1 MAAANAG
8 WQAYQTG
15 KGAQNLANGTTNA
28 KQVSISITYGEQQN
42 RQTTQVQAN
51 QAQTSQIQAGGK
63 TTLIAGGAGE
73 QSNINITGSDVS
85 GKAGTTLIADNHIKL
100 QSAKQDGSEQSKNK
114 SSGWNAGV
122 AIQIGDGISLGI
134 TAGGNLGKGKGQGEN
149 TTHRHTHIGSMAG
162 KTTIRSG
169 GDTTLKGAQLIGK
182 GVQADTRNLHIESVQ
197 DTETYQSKQ
206 QNGNVQ
212 VTVGYGFSASG
223 SYSQSK
229 VKADHASVT
238 EQSGIYAGEDGYQI
252 KVRDN
257 TDLKGG
263 IITSGKSAE
272 DKGKNLFQTATLT
285 ASDIQNHSRYEGK
298 SFGIGASV
306 AISGESMGQNR
317 PADSGPGIRLIDV
330 SKGQNNNNA
339 IGYGSDGDS
348 KNSTTRSGINTR
360 NIHITDEAGQL
371 ARTARTAKETEARIH
386 TGIDTETVDQHSGRL
401 KNSFDKDA
409 VAKEINLQ
417 REITQ
422 EFGKNAAQTTAAVSD
437 KLGNTQSYERYQAAK
452 TLLEAELQNTDSET
466 EKAAIRATLGQ
477 VNAYLAENQSRYH
490 TWKEGGIGRSMLH
503 GAAGGLT
510 TGSLGGILA
519 GGGTSLAAP
528 YLDKAAENLGPAG
541 KAAVNALG
549 GAAIGYA
556 AGGNVGTA
564 AVGAN
569 VDWNNRQLHP
579 DERAWIKQNAKAFAK
594 QENGGKEPTAQQ
606 VADAQK
612 RLVHQAVKETDLFWM
627 LTLEKIT
634 DLPAQDFLKKAGRT
648 FLNEDGRQQRFFTTE
663 GKQFVRPEV
672 FAPDARSD
680 LVFYRNNLHSSK
692 NSNIT
697 QGAKDLASKFAKKS
711 WEEKKQNPLKTI
723 IEQSFTYSPLYV
735 TGSMAVDTFKDAQN
749 CAKDFGRC
757 WDNVTEAFQSP
768 GAGAASLILN
778 DLQPIYGQD
787 VRGAQAA
794 LIGLQSVENLTTA
807 VGAGKVLKQGV
818 KPVINSFKRMLG
830 KDTWGEA
837 SAGRKTG
844 EMSVLDGEMA
854 GENKPRKQTNNVEYE
869 GGNRLATHERVNR
882 NIQETRGGSQSSQF
896 KAHAQR
902 ERENKT
908 GLDFNHFIGGDI
920 NKKGTVTGGHSLTR
934 GDVRVI
940 QQTSAPDKHGVY
952 QATVE
957 IKKPDGSWEMKKG
970 RSGKPMTNHSM
981 FPKYWDEARIRAEVT
996 SAWEKR
1002 KMVNQNKWEGK
1013 SSSGVWIE
1021 GFITPRGTAYP
1032 IYGR

>member
-1 MAAANAG
+1 MRFSRFEP
-8 WQAYQTG
+8 
-15 KGAQNLANGTTNA
+15 KGRL
-28 KQVSISITYGEQQN
+28 KQQI
-42 RQTTQVQAN
+42 RFQTTFLLTN
-51 QAQTSQIQAGGK
+51 RHSHQI
-63 TTLIAGGAGE
+63 
-73 QSNINITGSDVS
+73 
-85 GKAGTTLIADNHIKL
+85 KATR
-100 QSAKQDGSEQSKNK
+100 
-114 SSGWNAGV
+114 
-122 AIQIGDGISLGI
+122 
-134 TAGGNLGKGKGQGEN
+134 
-149 TTHRHTHIGSMAG
+149 RHTHIGSTAG

-212 VTVGYGFSASG
+212 VTVGYGFSAGG

-229 VKADHASVT
+229 IKADHASVT

-285 ASDIQNHSRYEGK
+285 HSDIQNHSRYEGK

-371 ARTARTAKETEARIH
+371 ARTGRTAKETEARIY

-417 REITQ
+417 REVTQ
-422 EFGKNAAQTTAAVSD
+422 EFGKNAAQATAAVSD

-466 EKAAIRATLGQ
+466 GKAAIRASLGQ
-477 VNAYLAENQSRYH
+477 VNAYLAENRSRYD
-490 TWKEGGIGRSMLH
+490 TWKEGGIGRSILH

-519 GGGTSLAAP
+519 GSGTSLAAP

-556 AGGNVGTA
+556 AGWNAGTA

-579 DERAWIKQNAKAFAK
+579 
-594 QENGGKEPTAQQ
+594 
-606 VADAQK
+606 
-612 RLVHQAVKETDLFWM
+612 KETALADKYAEALKREVEKREGRKISSREAAMRIRRQILRWVDKDSQDSYTDQSVISLIGMKGEDKALGYTWDYRDYGARNPQAYNDPKLF
-627 LTLEKIT
+627 EEYRR
-634 DLPAQDFLKKAGRT
+634 QDK
-648 FLNEDGRQQRFFTTE
+648 
-663 GKQFVRPEV
+663 PE
-672 FAPDARSD
+672 
-680 LVFYRNNLHSSK
+680 YRNLTWLHSGTKDTKIRQEERK
-692 NSNIT
+692 NEEFALNVTDILTGVIPNPRVNVAVRAGIRNLGNIKPT
-697 QGAKDLASKFAKKS
+697 VTGSDPLLAGVGNIRIPANGNVAKGDRIPDTALASKSHQKNDLGVSKGQDLGQAHTAPSTDQKALYIREYLKDIQAQTGYRIEPNQRIGLFEYIRTHGTVKPSQQELARRRAEFGKNRDALIREWEKNTGKKWPTYTEPVIS
-711 WEEKKQNPLKTI
+711 SKTGRTI
-723 IEQSFTYSPLYV
+723 KP
-735 TGSMAVDTFKDAQN
+735 TGSKYDAHH
-749 CAKDFGRC
+749 
-757 WDNVTEAFQSP
+757 
-768 GAGAASLILN
+768 I
-778 DLQPIYGQD
+778 QP
-787 VRGAQAA
+787 
-794 LIGLQSVENLTTA
+794 LEN
-807 VGAGKVLKQGV
+807 
-818 KPVINSFKRMLG
+818 N
-830 KDTWGEA
+830 
-837 SAGRKTG
+837 
-844 EMSVLDGEMA
+844 
-854 GENKPRKQTNNVEYE
+854 
-869 GGNRLATHERVNR
+869 GGN
-882 NIQETRGGSQSSQF
+882 I
-896 KAHAQR
+896 
-902 ERENKT
+902 
-908 GLDFNHFIGGDI
+908 
-920 NKKGTVTGGHSLTR
+920 
-934 GDVRVI
+934 
-940 QQTSAPDKHGVY
+940 
-952 QATVE
+952 
-957 IKKPDGSWEMKKG
+957 W
-970 RSGKPMTNHSM
+970 
-981 FPKYWDEARIRAEVT
+981 
-996 SAWEKR
+996 
-1002 KMVNQNKWEGK
+1002 QN
-1013 SSSGVWIE
+1013 
-1021 GFITPRGTAYP
+1021 ITPARYP
-1032 IYGR
+1032 EQHQGGIHRADGPLRNLQKHLDR